1 MWFKKKQLQTLP
13 PPEGLGRAQIAV
25 ESSICT
31 GETIIGFRDPG
42 SGRLE
47 QAVVVRS
54 EADIRAFYDSYGFE
68 LPENLIFPARKSG
81 RDRA

>member
-1 MWFKKKQLQTLP
+1 MWFKKNRIQTLT
-13 PPEGLGRAQIAV
+13 PPEGLGRAQIAT

-54 EADIRAFYDSYGFE
+54 EADIRDFYVSYGFE
-68 LPENLIFPARKSG
+68 PPEDMRLSERKNERSKS
-81 RDRA
+81 